1 MHAAAN
7 TSVGQ
12 CTPSTRREKATRQIH
27 RIAVHNTN
35 SRTPGQILLM
45 QRAAAIPNAA
55 TTRVCPLGKLEPQ
68 YHSVSHSAGRT
79 RPTAVLTT

>member
-27 RIAVHNTN
+27 EIAVHSANL
-35 SRTPGQILLM
+35 RAPGQILLI
-45 QRAAAIPNAA
+45 QRAAAIPECRDDESMSTRESLNPN
-55 TTRVCPLGKLEPQ
+55 TTLFPTTPGELGQPP
-68 YHSVSHSAGRT
+68 S
-79 RPTAVLTT
+79 

>member
-27 RIAVHNTN
+27 KIAIDSAN
-35 SRTPGQILLM
+35 SRAAGQILLM
-45 QRAAAIPNAA
+45 QRAAAMPNAA
-55 TTRVCPLGKLEPQ
+55 TKRVCPLGKLDPQ
-68 YHSVSHSAGRT
+68 YHSVSHGAG
-79 RPTAVLTT
+79 